1 MAYDDNL
8 QIDARID
15 QSGVN
20 DGMEDMEENVRRG
33 LDAINSTAES
43 KMNVFSGF
51 FVAAANAAGQVIY
64 GISEKVKESFA
75 SMLTS
80 GDEYNKAMNQ
90 LSAST
95 GAVGEELESL
105 KDVAKDVFSN
115 NYGESY
121 DDVANAV
128 ANVKKQ
134 LGDLPADQLQTITES
149 AFALSDT
156 FEYDVAESTRA
167 AKAMVDNFGISGE
180 YAMEL
185 IAAGTKNNLNYS
197 DELIDSIN
205 EYSVQFAKVGLN
217 ADDMFKI
224 FQNGA
229 ENGAWNLDKIGDAVK
244 EFSIRAIDGST
255 STAEGFEAVG
265 LNADEMAWK
274 FTQGGDTAKTAF
286 KQTVAAL
293 ISMEDPIARDAAGVA
308 LFGTMWEDL
317 GVDAVAS
324 LGNIQDGAYATSDA
338 MNAIKSVKYND
349 IGSAIEGLKRSI
361 GSFTIDAS
369 AAFSTKIAGAI
380 GTLVNAINSA
390 DGDISVIFDGAINA
404 LKQVGS
410 AFAEIASGWVENGKK
425 IIEYL
430 ISGIKENLPK
440 VQEKAGE
447 IIKFLVNGFLNSRKQ
462 MIEVAIPIIQGL
474 VEGISE
480 KIPEIMNEG
489 LAIFQSLVTGI
500 IDAIPQ
506 LLPLA
511 INIITSLIN
520 GLSQAIVAILEFA
533 PQILTAII
541 NGIIGVL
548 PELIGCAIQILDALI
563 TAIIDNLEPILTACL
578 QILMAIVNGIID
590 NLDKLIDAAFQI
602 IQFLIDELLKN
613 DNLQKI
619 LDATIDIIMAI
630 TDGIIDNLDKL
641 IDAAFQ
647 IIDKIISELLQEDNI
662 EKLITTGI
670 ELLVKIIVGLCR
682 FAGRL
687 AEFATK
693 LFTTLGEEIAKID
706 WSELGENILNGIM
719 SGLTGVDFDVDEFTD
734 DFGDN
739 WITGFKDIF
748 GIHSPSRLMRDE
760 IGKWLLPGVAVGV
773 EDTSDETAD
782 NVNSTLNKLS
792 SQLKMPEIET
802 PDIPEP
808 EFNWDVLEHSEV
820 DFPEIVISEPDIPEP
835 EVELPEFSEESLIIS
850 APEVKIEA
858 PEKIEF
864 NQPEIAVMQFNMSEK
879 QQEITPPEVNI
890 SEPQPIKFK
899 SPEIEPPEIPE
910 QSKISIN
917 SPEFEVSELEPIK
930 FKNPEI
936 ETPEIPEI
944 TIDSPKIEVSES
956 QPIEFE
962 SPETEFPD
970 NEIFTQQIGLL
981 REFSPSNNVPKLDDE
996 RLTTEIRSRF
1006 DELMVTLNADNFIS
1020 RFEAILSSMGNTS
1033 VPQYSEVYEQLQSV
1047 PERVENNHQENSIN
1061 TQFSPKISVFIGDTE
1076 IKDFVIS
1083 AIDEAN
1089 AISGGASV

>member
-33 LDAINSTAES
+33 LDAVNSTAES

-51 FVAAANAAGQVIY
+51 FVAAANAAGQAIY

-149 AFALSDT
+149 AFALNDV
-156 FEYDVAESTRA
+156 FEYDIAESTRA
-167 AKAMVDNFGISGE
+167 AKAMVENFGISGE

-185 IAAGTKNNLNYS
+185 IANGAQNGLDYS
-197 DELIDSIN
+197 GELIDSIN

-224 FQNGA
+224 FQNGV

-274 FTQGGDTAKTAF
+274 FTRGGDTAKTAF

-293 ISMEDPIARDAAGVA
+293 ISMENPIARDAAGVA

-361 GSFTIDAS
+361 GSFTIDAR
-369 AAFSTKIAGAI
+369 AAFSSEIAGAI

-474 VEGISE
+474 VEGISK

-520 GLSQAIVAILEFA
+520 GLSQAIVSILEFA
-533 PQILTAII
+533 PDILTALID
-541 NGIIGVL
+541 GIIGVL

-602 IQFLIDELLKN
+602 IQFLINELLKN

-706 WSELGENILNGIM
+706 WSELGENVLNGIM
-719 SGLTGVDFDVDEFTD
+719 SGLTGVDFDVDDFTS

-782 NVNSTLNKLS
+782 NINESLKSVSEKL
-792 SQLKMPEIET
+792 KIPEIQPLEVT
-802 PDIPEP
+802 EP
-808 EFNWDVLEHSEV
+808 KFSRDVT
-820 DFPEIVISEPDIPEP
+820 
-835 EVELPEFSEESLIIS
+835 EL
-850 APEVKIEA
+850 
-858 PEKIEF
+858 IEF
-864 NQPEIAVMQFNMSEK
+864 DIL
-879 QQEITPPEVNI
+879 
-890 SEPQPIKFK
+890 
-899 SPEIEPPEIPE
+899 EIEPLEIPE
-910 QSKISIN
+910 QS
-917 SPEFEVSELEPIK
+917 EMTV
-930 FKNPEI
+930 
-936 ETPEIPEI
+936 
-944 TIDSPKIEVSES
+944 DSPKIEVSES
-956 QPIEFE
+956 QPIEFDSPEIEPLEIPEQSEIIVDSPKIEVSESQPIEFDSPEIEPLEIPEQSEIIVDSPKIEVSEPQPIEFE

-970 NEIFTQQIGLL
+970 NEIFTQQIELL

-996 RLTTEIRSRF
+996 RLTTEIQSRF

-1089 AISGGASV
+1089 AVSGGVSV

>member
-8 QIDARID
+8 QIYAGVD
-15 QSGVN
+15 QSGITA
-20 DGMEDMEENVRRG
+20 GMDDMEENVRRG
-33 LDAINSTAES
+33 LDAVNNTAES

-51 FVAAANAAGQVIY
+51 FVAAANAAGQAIY
-64 GISEKVKESFA
+64 GIADKAKDCFV
-75 SMLTS
+75 SMLTA
-80 GDEYNKAMNQ
+80 GDDYNKAMNQ
-90 LSAST
+90 LSRST

-105 KDVAKDVFSN
+105 KDVAKGVFAD

-149 AFALSDT
+149 AFALRDT
-156 FEYDVAESTRA
+156 FEYDIAESTRA

-185 IAAGTKNNLNYS
+185 IANGAQNGLDYS
-197 DELIDSIN
+197 GELIDSIN
-205 EYSVQFAKVGLN
+205 EYSVQFSKLGLT
-217 ADDMFKI
+217 ADDMFQI

-229 ENGAWNLDKIGDAVK
+229 ENGAWNLDKVGDAVK

-255 STAEGFEAVG
+255 STAEGFAAVG

-274 FTQGGDTAKTAF
+274 FTQGGDTVKTAF
-286 KQTVAAL
+286 KQTVSAL

-317 GVDAVAS
+317 GVDAVAA
-324 LGNIQDGAYATSDA
+324 LADIQDGAYATGDA
-338 MNAIKSVKYND
+338 MDTIKQDND

-361 GSFTIDAS
+361 GSFTIDTK
-369 AAFSTKIAGAI
+369 AAFSTGIVGAI
-380 GTLVNAINSA
+380 NTLVDALNSA
-390 DGDISVIFDGAINA
+390 DGDISVIFYGIINA
-404 LKQVGS
+404 VKQASS
-410 AFAEIASGWVENGKK
+410 AFGGVIGGWIENGKK

-430 ISGIKENLPK
+430 VDGIQKNLPK
-440 VQEKAGE
+440 IQEKAGE
-447 IIKFLVNGFLNSRKQ
+447 IIKFLVNGFLNSRKR
-462 MIEVAIPIIQGL
+462 MIETALPIIQGL
-474 VEGISE
+474 VQGISE
-480 KIPEIMNEG
+480 ALPEIMNEG
-489 LAIFQSLVTGI
+489 FIILQTLITGITNNLTKLIDQGLLILQSLITGI
-500 IDAIPQ
+500 INAIPQ

-511 INIITSLIN
+511 VNIITALIN
-520 GLSQAIVAILEFA
+520 GLTQAIVSILEFA
-533 PQILTAII
+533 PDILTALID
-541 NGIIGVL
+541 GIISVL

-563 TAIIDNLEPILTACL
+563 TAIIDNLEPILMACL
-578 QILMAIVNGIID
+578 EILMAIVNGIID

-602 IQFLIDELLKN
+602 IQFLINELLKN

-630 TDGIIDNLDKL
+630 TDGIIGNLDKL

-670 ELLVKIIVGLCR
+670 ELLAKIIVGLCQ

-719 SGLTGVDFDVDEFTD
+719 SGLTGVDFDVDDFTS

-748 GIHSPSRLMRDE
+748 DINSPSGVMRDE
-760 IGKWLLPGVAVGV
+760 VGKWLLPGVAVGV

-782 NVNSTLNKLS
+782 NINES
-792 SQLKMPEIET
+792 LKSVSEQIE
-802 PDIPEP
+802 IPEVQPLEVIEP
-808 EFNWDVLEHSEV
+808 ENLEQSKININSPDFEV
-820 DFPEIVISEPDIPEP
+820 SEPEP
-835 EVELPEFSEESLIIS
+835 
-850 APEVKIEA
+850 
-858 PEKIEF
+858 IEF
-864 NQPEIAVMQFNMSEK
+864 D
-879 QQEITPPEVNI
+879 
-890 SEPQPIKFK
+890 
-899 SPEIEPPEIPE
+899 SPEIESIEVPE
-910 QSKISIN
+910 Q
-917 SPEFEVSELEPIK
+917 
-930 FKNPEI
+930 
-936 ETPEIPEI
+936 PEI
-944 TIDSPKIEVSES
+944 TIDSPKIKVLES

-962 SPETEFPD
+962 TPETTFPD
-970 NEIFTQQIGLL
+970 NEIFTQQIKLL
-981 REFSPSNNVPKLDDE
+981 REFSPKNSPLDDE
-996 RLTTEIRSRF
+996 RFTTEIQSQF
-1006 DELMVTLNADNFIS
+1006 DELMVTLNADDFIS
-1020 RFEAILSSMGNTS
+1020 RFESILSGMGNTS
-1033 VPQYSEVYEQLQSV
+1033 VPQYSEVYGQIQNT
-1047 PERVENNHQENSIN
+1047 PEKFENSSQKIMTN

-1083 AIDEAN
+1083 TIDEAN
-1089 AISGGASV
+1089 AISGGVSV